1 MKTCVWSLFIVRH
14 VACPAVQLLCQR
26 SISEFLRLVRPSIN
40 LRLEQGV
47 NVVDEVGVL
56 KLRRV
61 TLRRDTIL
69 TDQELFKVPGNVR
82 AAHRAP
88 LNRHGVRLRV
98 VNVVRAQ
105 ATLVVRRVRDGVLKV
120 RPERILFRPVHRHLT
135 RDGKLRFVSLTRSNV
150 LERVQQLEILIVALV
165 AELVARHAQHDEV
178 VSVLFLQG
186 VQLNKIPD
194 GRASH
199 RRHVVDEDNLTLVLG
214 ERKVRAFGRR
224 VAGTTTEALEGEVV
238 NGRSGVDAKG
248 RGAAGGARG
257 GGAGGER
264 RARARRGDGGSL
276 RQHGL
281 GDEVWRR
288 LARG

>member
-14 VACPAVQLLCQR
+14 VACAAARLL
-26 SISEFLRLVRPSIN
+26 STLDLEFHASAIDEPIVSR

-47 NVVDEVGVL
+47 NVVDKVGVL
-56 KLRRV
+56 KLRGI

-69 TDQELFKVPGNVR
+69 TDQELFKVPGNIR

-105 ATLVVRRVRDGVLKV
+105 AALVVRRVRDGILKV
-120 RPERILFRPVHRHLT
+120 RPERVLFRTVHRHLT
-135 RDGKLRFVSLTRSNV
+135 RDGKLRLVPFTRSNV
-150 LERVQQLEILIVALV
+150 LERVQQLEILVVALV

-214 ERKVRAFGRR
+214 ERKVRAFRRR
-224 VAGTTTEALEGEVV
+224 VAGTTTEALEGKVI
-238 NGRSGVDAKG
+238 NGRGGGVDAKR
-248 RGAAGGARG
+248 RGAAGRARG

-281 GDEVWRR
+281 GDEV
-288 LARG
+288 